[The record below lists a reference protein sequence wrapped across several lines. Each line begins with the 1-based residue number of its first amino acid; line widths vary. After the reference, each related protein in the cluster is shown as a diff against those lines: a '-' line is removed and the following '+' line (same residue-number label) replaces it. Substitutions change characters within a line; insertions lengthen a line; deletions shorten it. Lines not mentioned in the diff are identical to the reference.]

1 MSHSFGLGGEI
12 FRNKK
17 LANASHA
24 FLRTCTRS
32 TTCTAAR
39 DSDPYLNEKEVYL
52 K

>member
-1 MSHSFGLGGEI
+1 MGPSCGLECEI

-24 FLRTCTRS
+24 FLGTCTRS
-32 TTCTAAR
+32 TTCTVAR
-39 DSDPYLNEKEVYL
+39 DSYSYLNEKEVYL